1 MYRDSRCVPLFFYH
15 AATAL
20 KMDEIVAFFVVGYNV
35 FFHRIDRF
43 LELGRSHSVGLS
55 FEPIKVGRAVNYA

>member
-1 MYRDSRCVPLFFYH
+1 MHRDSRCVPLFFYH

-20 KMDEIVAFFVVGYNV
+20 KMDEIVDFFVVGYNV

-43 LELGRSHSVGLS
+43 LSLAEAILS
-55 FEPIKVGRAVNYA
+55 G